1 MRAVIPNL
9 FRNRQIEVD
18 KPKSC
23 RRKRDFQAHAPLNQ
37 VQGDEMVA
45 LSFRTCF
52 GIARLKRISSN
63 LAVGSVIFK
72 PMRP

>member
-45 LSFRTCF
+45 LSFRTLSV
-52 GIARLKRISSN
+52 GITSFFPPYIHARVAK
-63 LAVGSVIFK
+63 VGWE
-72 PMRP
+72 